1 MNTYQLLDSGDYAKL
16 EIIHGYKIIRPSLTS
31 PYQKTDYALWEDADA
46 IYHKN
51 EKGGGKWQFTQE
63 IPEEFFIGH
72 QGMQFKIKLTPFGH
86 IGLFPEQEQNWQLL
100 RKIGSLLPETE
111 TLNLFAYSGSSTI
124 AGLQGGLS
132 LCHVDSSKGMVAWA
146 RENALASEVANKKVR
161 WIVDDVQ
168 KFIKR
173 EVKRNK
179 QYLGFILD
187 PPTFGRG
194 NKGEVWKIEKHLI
207 ELFENLMRLC
217 NSKPAFV
224 ILSCHSSGY
233 SPLSLERIL
242 RSHIKERGIFSS
254 TELQIQEEY
263 GHYLSGGFCAY
274 FLSDKLKSLHKE
286 IP

>member
-1 MNTYQLLDSGDYAKL
+1 MNTYQLLDSGNNEKL
-16 EIIHGYKIIRPSLTS
+16 EVIHGYKIIRPSLTS
-31 PYQKTDYALWEDADA
+31 PYQKTDLALWEDADA

-63 IPEEFFIGH
+63 IPEDLFIQH
-72 QGMQFKIKLTPFGH
+72 QGMHFKIKLTPFGH
-86 IGLFPEQEQNWQLL
+86 IGLFPEQEQNWKLL
-100 RKIGSLLPETE
+100 RKIGSLLPEIE

-124 AGLQGGLS
+124 AGLQAGLS
-132 LCHVDSSKGMVAWA
+132 LCHVDSSKGMVSWA
-146 RENALASEVANKKVR
+146 RENALASQVADKKVR

-173 EVKRNK
+173 EVKRK
-179 QYLGFILD
+179 KKYLGFILD

-194 NKGEVWKIEKHLI
+194 SKGEVWKIEKNLI

-217 NSKPAFV
+217 DAKPAFV

-242 RSHIKERGIFSS
+242 RSYIKEKGLFSS
-254 TELQIQEEY
+254 QELRVKEEY

-274 FLSDKLKSLHKE
+274 FLCDKLKSLYSE
-286 IP
+286 IS